1 MTNEMTIKMNT
12 TQSEPKLRKQ
22 RKKKYIGYYFVVL
35 LVLAFILVPMY
46 IMVITS
52 LMTELET
59 DNAYFSWWPQMGLT
73 LDGYKFIFEK
83 SVLQITLID
92 AFWNTMWIYFPST
105 VVGVFMSAMAAY
117 SFAKLEFKLKKPMF
131 AILMATLTLP
141 NCMSMIAS
149 VIMFDGIG
157 WLNSPLPLIVP
168 RMLGT
173 IGVVF
178 FLKQFYAG
186 IPDDLI
192 GAGYI
197 DGLDELGVFFRIL
210 LPISM
215 PALVSQIVL
224 QFIGAYNDYLA
235 PLLYLQDERIYTLQI
250 ALAYY
255 KDPVKDMWNIR
266 MAAAVVAMAPLVI
279 LYLIGQKY
287 ILKGVAITT
296 GLKG

>member
-12 TQSEPKLRKQ
+12 TQSEPKMRKQ
-22 RKKKYIGYYFVVL
+22 RKKKYIGYYFVAL

>member
-12 TQSEPKLRKQ
+12 TQSEPKMRKQ
-22 RKKKYIGYYFVVL
+22 RKKKYIGYYFVAL
-35 LVLAFILVPMY
+35 LVLAFILVPIY

-59 DNAYFSWWPQMGLT
+59 DNAYFSWWPQMGMT
-73 LDGYKFIFEK
+73 LDAYDFIFEK

-117 SFAKLEFKLKKPMF
+117 SFAKLDFKLKKPMF

-255 KDPVKDMWNIR
+255 KDPVKDMWNVR

>member
-12 TQSEPKLRKQ
+12 TQSEPKMRKQ
-22 RKKKYIGYYFVVL
+22 RKKKYIGYYFVAL

-59 DNAYFSWWPQMGLT
+59 DNAYFSWWPQMGMT
-73 LDGYKFIFEK
+73 LDAYDFIFEK

-255 KDPVKDMWNIR
+255 KDPVKDMWNVR

>member
-22 RKKKYIGYYFVVL
+22 RKKKYIGYYFVALV
-35 LVLAFILVPMY
+35 VLAFILVPMY
-46 IMVITS
+46 IMMITS
-52 LMTELET
+52 LTTELET
-59 DNAYFSWWPQMGLT
+59 DNAYFSWWPKMGLT
-73 LDGYKFIFEK
+73 LDDYKFIFEK
-83 SVLQITLID
+83 SVLQITLLD

-105 VVGVFMSAMAAY
+105 VVGVFMSAMAAC
-117 SFAKLEFKLKKPMF
+117 SFAKLDFKLKKPMF

-168 RMLGT
+168 GMLGT

-266 MAAAVVAMAPLVI
+266 MAAAVVAMAPLVL

>member
-1 MTNEMTIKMNT
+1 
-12 TQSEPKLRKQ
+12 
-22 RKKKYIGYYFVVL
+22 
-35 LVLAFILVPMY
+35 
-46 IMVITS
+46 
-52 LMTELET
+52 
-59 DNAYFSWWPQMGLT
+59 MGLT
-73 LDGYKFIFEK
+73 LDAYGFIFEK

-117 SFAKLEFKLKKPMF
+117 SFAKLDFKFKKPMF

-141 NCMSMIAS
+141 NCMGMIAS

-157 WLNSPLPLIVP
+157 WLNSPLPLIIP

-197 DGLDELGVFFRIL
+197 DGLNELGVFFKIL

-235 PLLYLQDERIYTLQI
+235 PLLYLQDERLYTLQI

-255 KDPVKDMWNIR
+255 KDPVKDMWNVR
-266 MAAAVVAMAPLVI
+266 MAAAVVAMAPLVV

>member
-12 TQSEPKLRKQ
+12 TQQEPKLRKQ

-35 LVLAFILVPMY
+35 VVLTFILVPMY
-46 IMVITS
+46 IMMITS
-52 LMTELET
+52 LTTELET

-73 LDGYKFIFEK
+73 LDAYKFIFEK
-83 SVLQITLID
+83 SVLQITLLD

-117 SFAKLEFKLKKPMF
+117 SFAKLDFKLKKPMF

-266 MAAAVVAMAPLVI
+266 MAAAVVAMAPLVL